1 MQFVRGTLI
10 AASCVF
16 VFLGSAQAGGSDPT
30 SGVLPSYDDAYANWK
45 NAGLLSVGGIPHRTT
60 VCATVNPKGGGA
72 DDLTNIQNAINNC
85 PAGEVVQLGAGT
97 FTISMSEYINL
108 SRSITLRGSGRCTN
122 SSSPYCPT
130 VINVYNG
137 LLAWTGGRCGTS
149 TSQEVACVSN
159 PAVQV
164 EPAAMVNY
172 FDYGWSKC
180 GHMSVANTSCGA
192 VALAA
197 DAAQGQTTIQVSS
210 TSSFSAGMWVLV
222 DEASGAVWQH
232 DPVGPNLYG
241 EVWAASDW
249 LSASGSPATGRVQ
262 WALYGNGS
270 GDFHSGQYPYT
281 AGSAGCWQSFC
292 DRPTAEIHLV
302 KSIGPGPCPGSNCTL
317 TFDDPLTIAFRE
329 QEPQRLRLL
338 PGAPERRPDVAPAI
352 CRRRKPDH

>member
-1 MQFVRGTLI
+1 M
-10 AASCVF
+10 
-16 VFLGSAQAGGSDPT
+16 
-30 SGVLPSYDDAYANWK
+30 LPSYDDAYANWK

-72 DDLTNIQNAINNC
+72 DHLTNIQNAINNC

-108 SRSITLRGSGRCTN
+108 SRSITLRGSGTCTN

-149 TSQEVACVSN
+149 TSQEVACVWN
-159 PAVQV
+159 PAIQV

-172 FDYGWSKC
+172 FNFGWSKC
-180 GHMSVANTSCGA
+180 DHQTVASTSCGA

-222 DEASGAVWQH
+222 DEASGAAWQQTR
-232 DPVGPNLYG
+232 
-241 EVWAASDW
+241 
-249 LSASGSPATGRVQ
+249 SAPTSMARSGRPRTG
-262 WALYGNGS
+262 
-270 GDFHSGQYPYT
+270 
-281 AGSAGCWQSFC
+281 
-292 DRPTAEIHLV
+292 
-302 KSIGPGPCPGSNCTL
+302 
-317 TFDDPLTIAFRE
+317 
-329 QEPQRLRLL
+329 
-338 PGAPERRPDVAPAI
+338 
-352 CRRRKPDH
+352 